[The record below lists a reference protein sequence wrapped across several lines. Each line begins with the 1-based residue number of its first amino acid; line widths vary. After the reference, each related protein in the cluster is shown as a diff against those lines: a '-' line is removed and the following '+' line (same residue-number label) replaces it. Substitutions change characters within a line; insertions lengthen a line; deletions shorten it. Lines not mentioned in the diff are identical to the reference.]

1 MFEIWD
7 ETGKEY
13 GLTLSE
19 LQLRLCTYRGEVMVR
34 YLNRLGLPATLFLT
48 VQQGR
53 AYQRFKAG
61 TPPLDWDWL
70 AQSIHTVHSRDTDIH
85 QLNNTLRPATT

>member
-7 ETGKEY
+7 ETGKEH
-13 GLTLSE
+13 GLTLPE
-19 LQLRLCTYRGEVMVR
+19 LQQRLCTYRGEVMVR

-48 VQQGR
+48 VREGL

-61 TPPLDWDWL
+61 TPPLDWAWL
-70 AQSIHTVHSRDTDIH
+70 DQAIQHVPLLDGRLPQSHHA
-85 QLNNTLRPATT
+85 LR

>member
-19 LQLRLCTYRGEVMVR
+19 LQQRLCTYRGEVMVR

-48 VQQGR
+48 VQQGQ

-61 TPPLDWDWL
+61 TPLLDWDWL
-70 AQSIHTVHSRDTDIH
+70 AQSIHAVPVRDADIH
-85 QLNNTLRPATT
+85 PRNNAQRLAAN

>member
-7 ETGKEY
+7 ETGQEH
-13 GLTLSE
+13 GLTLPE
-19 LQLRLCTYRGEVMVR
+19 LQQRLRTYRGEVMVR

-61 TPPLDWDWL
+61 SPPLDWNWL
-70 AQSIHTVHSRDTDIH
+70 AQACQGLPLPEPD
-85 QLNNTLRPATT
+85 LPRPGIPLS

>member
-70 AQSIHTVHSRDTDIH
+70 AQSIHAVPVHDADIH
-85 QLNNTLRPATT
+85 LKDHALRRAAN

>member
-7 ETGKEY
+7 ETGQEH
-13 GLTLSE
+13 GLTLPQ
-19 LQLRLCTYRGEVMVR
+19 LQQRLRHYRGDVMVR

-48 VQQGR
+48 VRQGL
-53 AYQRFKAG
+53 AYQRFKAD

-70 AQSIHTVHSRDTDIH
+70 AQSIHAVPVRDADIH
-85 QLNNTLRPATT
+85 PRNNAQRLAAN